1 MRNTHPDMSFHHTRR
16 ATQIP
21 SPAPRE
27 GDGRAVMNEAG
38 GGVRGDKRAVH
49 NDT

>member
-1 MRNTHPDMSFHHTRR
+1 MSFHHTHRV
-16 ATQIP
+16 TQIP
-21 SPAPRE
+21 STAPCE
-27 GDGRAVMNEAG
+27 GDGRAVMNETG